1 MKMVKTADRG
11 TAHFALSRVAGAVL
25 LALALLIW
33 AAGCGSGGEL
43 TVDDM
48 KIGASELGPGWELEG
63 EIEVDPA
70 LEEKGS
76 GIYRLGEMGAE
87 KVLNQ
92 VFTRDSE
99 RLQVNLVQMG
109 DAGMIP
115 DVLSLLLEGGGGS
128 NIYGSRD
135 NIVAEIIGDNEESK
149 EKAAQL
155 LEIEVESDGAGEDA
169 GEGRVRVSFELA
181 CVDDLDYMEFNEL
194 SNYLQG
200 YTDGQPVD
208 EGMKAVISATS
219 FGDSVSMLTSSGS
232 RVSAIYNFEPGV
244 VEQVT
249 NGVTTYTFDSAS
261 LPGKAGVPYVRV
273 SGELNVGETSLEKGD
288 GSTLGPEQETTYTA
302 ATSFWPASD
311 DGVREIAG
319 LAVGDATTD
328 LEKVQALWRWVRYN
342 INYSGPM
349 GTRYGTLQVL
359 SQGYGRCWDSSDV
372 LVTLCRAS
380 GIPARQVAGW
390 LADQDTGHVWS
401 QAYLEGKGWV
411 DVDCTSDHVG
421 ADTEYLPF
429 FATDDGDM
437 PILYMKMPSI
447 EEI

>member
-1 MKMVKTADRG
+1 M
-11 TAHFALSRVAGAVL
+11 
-25 LALALLIW
+25 ALALLLW
-33 AAGCGSGGEL
+33 AAGCGSGDGL

-48 KIGASELGPGWELEG
+48 KLEASELGPRWELEG

-76 GIYRLGEMGAE
+76 SIFRFGEMGAE

-109 DAGMIP
+109 DAEMVP
-115 DVLSLLLEGGGGS
+115 DAFSLLLEGGGGS

-155 LEIEVESDGAGEDA
+155 LEIDVESDGAGEDA
-169 GEGRVRVSFELA
+169 GEESVRVSFYLA

-208 EGMKAVISATS
+208 EGMKAVISAAS

-232 RVSAIYNFEPGV
+232 RVSATYHFGPGV
-244 VEQVT
+244 VGERSEG
-249 NGVTTYTFDSAS
+249 GVTTYRFDRDA
-261 LPGKAGVPYVRV
+261 LFTRAGVPYVEV
-273 SGELNVGETSLEKGD
+273 SGELTVGETSMKQGD
-288 GSTLGPEQETTYTA
+288 GVELSDEQVAACTA
-302 ATSFWPASD
+302 ETSFWPTLDA
-311 DGVREIAG
+311 GVCEIARQ
-319 LAVGDATTD
+319 AVGNAVTD
-328 LEKVQALWRWVRYN
+328 EEKVQALWRWVRYN
-342 INYSGPM
+342 IDYSGPI
-349 GTRYGTLQVL
+349 GTRYGTLRVL

-372 LVTLCRAS
+372 LITLCRAS
-380 GIPARQVAGW
+380 GVPARQMAGW
-390 LADQDTGHVWS
+390 LADLDTGHVWS

-411 DVDCTSDHVG
+411 DVDCTSDYVG
-421 ADTEYLPF
+421 ADSEYLPF
-429 FATDDGDM
+429 FATADGGM
-437 PILYMKMPSI
+437 PILYLKMPSI